1 MKHKK
6 EKLRAQVKSRFY
18 YIFWGMATG
27 AVVSG
32 QILVASS
39 YSRMADMMEMFIME
53 AIMEYEIKPL
63 TSGESLSVDHTF

>member
-32 QILVASS
+32 QILVATS
-39 YSRMADMMEMFIME
+39 YSRMARVMELFIVE
-53 AIMEYEIKPL
+53 QISSYELEELHRTKFLP
-63 TSGESLSVDHTF
+63 

>member
-39 YSRMADMMEMFIME
+39 YSRMARVMELFILE
-53 AIMEYEIKPL
+53 QISP
-63 TSGESLSVDHTF
+63 TN